1 MIANFLFEIFKVIS
15 YITLGALLLSI
26 AIFGK
31 WWKKGNK

>member
-1 MIANFLFEIFKVIS
+1 MIADFLFKIFEVIS